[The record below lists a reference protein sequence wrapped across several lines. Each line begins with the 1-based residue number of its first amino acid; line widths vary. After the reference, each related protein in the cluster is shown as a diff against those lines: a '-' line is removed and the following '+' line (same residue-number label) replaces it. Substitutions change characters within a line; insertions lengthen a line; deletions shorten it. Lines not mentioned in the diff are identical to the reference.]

1 MKTTSNNRVRFAEIL
16 NMAIHDAQTVD
27 GKASLLEITPI
38 LDEYRAAV
46 EASPAR
52 SAWARGVKEYADE
65 LLEKFG
71 ETFEYAAENCETLPE
86 LATETLLNGAT
97 SWSQY
102 SWGGCSLIYGEDIAA
117 RLCTPS
123 ELRKCRG
130 GLRNLGGAEW
140 LDHQTRALQQAATL
154 IMTISK

>member
-1 MKTTSNNRVRFAEIL
+1 MKTTAPNRVRFAEIL
-16 NMAIHDAQTVD
+16 NMAIYDAPAVD
-27 GKASLLEITPI
+27 GKASLLEIWPI
-38 LDEYRAAV
+38 LDEYCAAV

-52 SAWARGVKEYADE
+52 SAWARGVKEYAIE

-71 ETFEYAAENCETLPE
+71 EWLECASEYGETLPE
-86 LATETLLNGAT
+86 LSTKTLLNGAA

-102 SWGGCSLIYGEDIAA
+102 SFGGGSLIYNEGIAE

-130 GLRNLGGAEW
+130 GLRNLGGVEW
-140 LDHQTRALQQAATL
+140 LDHQARALQQAATL